1 MEKGKWPLHPQPS
14 IDQNLY
20 SWIITLSKV
29 YEVGFEYFCIHAL
42 LLTPKEIYN
51 LREPFPLRAFEI
63 LAEGTRVDI
72 AELKLR
78 DFNRC
83 FQFWC
88 YRLIELCPNGG
99 DYCFAGPSYYNST
112 SIKLREL
119 PLQEYTLVLE
129 RARSVAYAGKLGISR
144 YSRAETDCAS
154 RLLCGEQSPFQG
166 W

>member
-1 MEKGKWPLHPQPS
+1 MDRGKWPLHPQPA

-29 YEVGFEYFCIHAL
+29 YEVGFENFCIHAL
-42 LLTPKEIYN
+42 LLTHEEIYN
-51 LREPFPLRAFEI
+51 LREPFSLRALEI
-63 LAEGTRVDI
+63 LSAGTGVSVV
-72 AELKLR
+72 ELEQR
-78 DFNRC
+78 AFNRC

-99 DYCFAGPSYYNST
+99 AYCFSGPSHHNST

-119 PLQEYTLVLE
+119 PPQEYALVLE
-129 RARSVAYAGKLGISR
+129 RAHSVAYAGKIGISR
-144 YSRAETDCAS
+144 YSRAETECAR
-154 RLLCGEQSPFQG
+154 RLCEEQF